1 MDKNCQDWIKIFLER
16 IDPNI
21 THTIEKKYGIYKFRD
36 TVLGGMSKA
45 TMNSSGNS
53 SRISSNQEIEKNLDM
68 VRIRLEKVSD
78 KLRPILKQFPHLMAI
93 ISNKVL

>member
-45 TMNSSGNS
+45 TMKDTFKFNC
-53 SRISSNQEIEKNLDM
+53 RFLLAYSNL
-68 VRIRLEKVSD
+68 
-78 KLRPILKQFPHLMAI
+78 ILMGGGKMKAEMGGR
-93 ISNKVL
+93 